1 MLWFF
6 DRALT
11 EGPEKCLNLALIKK
25 KMTLKGINSWR
36 S

>member
-11 EGPEKCLNLALIKK
+11 GGPEKCLNLALIKK
-25 KMTLKGINSWR
+25 KMTLTDIKSWR